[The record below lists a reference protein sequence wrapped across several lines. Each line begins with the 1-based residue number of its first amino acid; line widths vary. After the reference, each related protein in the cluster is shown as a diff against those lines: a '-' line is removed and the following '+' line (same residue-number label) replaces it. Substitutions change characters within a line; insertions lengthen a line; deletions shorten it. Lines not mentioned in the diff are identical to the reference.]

1 MSLSMLVNEYTT
13 TFSIALISLSIF
25 GIIFLYLFH
34 CQSFP
39 QRAPKL
45 ASESWPI
52 IGSMQFFTERWS
64 FFERQV
70 ALSQTG
76 NFSFYAGDKPV
87 VGISGDHAR
96 KLFFESKTM
105 SLSDGYAALLGG
117 SPRVNRENNPMNSQG
132 VDREEGFTSYF
143 NQRIAAVVKG
153 PVLARTLPQLIDDI
167 RGGLDRLAAKQDRIT
182 NPFDSVYRIV
192 YQLTMR
198 IAACDEIASNQALLD
213 KTLKLFETIGDTAT
227 PLSIMYN
234 WMPVPAKF
242 RRLYAGVQLY
252 TIIKSVADARRKEE
266 RSEDDALQFLIDHGD
281 DIFKITTVSICDY
294 VGQSYFF

>member
-1 MSLSMLVNEYTT
+1 MALNMLVTEHTAA
-13 TFSIALISLSIF
+13 FSIAVVSVAVFGSIF
-25 GIIFLYLFH
+25 IYLFH
-34 CQSFP
+34 PRSFS
-39 QRAPKL
+39 QKAPKL

-52 IGSMQFFTERWS
+52 IGSIQFFTERWS

-70 ALSQTG
+70 ALSHTG

-117 SPRVNRENNPMNSQG
+117 TPRVNRKNNPMNSES
-132 VDREEGFTSYF
+132 VDREDGFTYYF

-153 PVLARTLPQLIDDI
+153 PVLARALPKLIDDI
-167 RGGLDRLAAKQDRIT
+167 RGGLDKLTGKQDHIT
-182 NPFDSVYRIV
+182 NPFDSIYRTV

-198 IAACDEIASNQALLD
+198 ITACDELASDQALLD
-213 KTLKLFETIGDTAT
+213 KTLKMFETIGNTAT
-227 PLSIMYN
+227 PLSIMYS
-234 WMPVPAKF
+234 WMPVLAKF

-252 TIIKSVADARRKEE
+252 TIIKSVVDTRRKEG

-281 DIFKITTVSICDY
+281 DIFKITTVSLRLCGAIL
-294 VGQSYFF
+294 F

>member
-1 MSLSMLVNEYTT
+1 MSLNILVSEHTT
-13 TFSIALISLSIF
+13 ALSIALVSLAVLGS
-25 GIIFLYLFH
+25 IFLYLFH
-34 CQSFP
+34 PPSFP
-39 QRAPKL
+39 PKTPRL

-70 ALSQTG
+70 ARSQTG

-117 SPRVNRENNPMNSQG
+117 TPRVNRKNNPMNSES
-132 VDREEGFTSYF
+132 VDREEGFTHYF

-153 PVLARTLPQLIDDI
+153 PVLARALPQLIEDI
-167 RGGLDRLAAKQDRIT
+167 RGGLDKLAAKQDRII

-213 KTLKLFETIGDTAT
+213 KTLKLFETIGNTAT

-252 TIIKSVADARRKEE
+252 TIIKSVVDARRKEG

-281 DIFKITTVSICDY
+281 DMFKITTVSNL
-294 VGQSYFF
+294 